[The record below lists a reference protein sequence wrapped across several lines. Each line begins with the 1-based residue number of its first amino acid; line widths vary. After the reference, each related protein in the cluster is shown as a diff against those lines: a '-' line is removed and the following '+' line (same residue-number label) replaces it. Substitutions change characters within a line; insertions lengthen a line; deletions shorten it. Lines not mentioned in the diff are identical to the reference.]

1 MYTAPQKHE
10 STLLHTHVLDELL
23 TADRLCTTKYFRV
36 SVYID
41 SFHAMLALR
50 CGLAKCQC
58 YLTAVTVVV
67 YYTQNLATRVMLLK
81 KGFQTASF
89 FELIEKRF

>member
-1 MYTAPQKHE
+1 M
-10 STLLHTHVLDELL
+10 

-67 YYTQNLATRVMLLK
+67 YYTQDLATRVMLLK

-89 FELIEKRF
+89 LSLLKRDFEQKKMAEF